1 VAALNGGAAAY
12 SATEA
17 ANASPLGIVLGVINA
32 PTEALVGR
40 PLIANGKNGGTVNG
54 VGQPGG
60 QGGILLGN
68 GGTAGIAGATN
79 GGHGGADHI
88 GPLGML
94 RLQLARLL

>member
-1 VAALNGGAAAY
+1 MAALNGGAAAY

-68 GGTAGIAGATN
+68 GGKGGPSTAPGVA
-79 GGHGGADHI
+79 GGA
-88 GPLGML
+88 
-94 RLQLARLL
+94 